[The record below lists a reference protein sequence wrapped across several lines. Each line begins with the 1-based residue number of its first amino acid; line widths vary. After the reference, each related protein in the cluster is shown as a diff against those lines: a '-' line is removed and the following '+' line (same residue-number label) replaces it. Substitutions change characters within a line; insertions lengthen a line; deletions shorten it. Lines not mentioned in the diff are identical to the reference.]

1 MYHGRGRVSNVRAMD
16 QDATFAPAVALRVAR
31 PVSTMF
37 CGDGDQDGLR
47 EDTTTRNPTPDLN
60 SPALGR
66 FFSGAAAARH
76 LSDCLAGHIE
86 NPKRPSASLCGT
98 RSGEAAAV
106 PGDVS
111 DPESVQRIV
120 EAAREAYGPPEILV
134 NNAGFLQQKRFVDLT
149 VEDFDRMIAVHLRGT
164 FLCTSAVLPDML
176 SRGSGIIVN
185 VASQLGQIGGIEL
198 CHYSAAKA
206 GIIGLT
212 KSLAREVSAQG
223 VRVNAVAP
231 GPINTEL
238 ILGLSEEWQ
247 RAKAAELPLGRFGEP
262 AEVAETVAFL
272 VSDGA
277 TLYVGQTLG
286 PNSGDVML

>member
-1 MYHGRGRVSNVRAMD
+1 MTPEDSRITLVTGAGSGIGRAIAEKLARDGERVVVND
-16 QDATFAPAVALRVAR
+16 LNTATADEVVAR
-31 PVSTMF
+31 IK
-37 CGDGDQDGLR
+37 
-47 EDTTTRNPTPDLN
+47 E
-60 SPALGR
+60 
-66 FFSGAAAARH
+66 SG
-76 LSDCLAGHIE
+76 
-86 NPKRPSASLCGT
+86 
-98 RSGEAAAV
+98 GEATTA

-111 DPESVQRIV
+111 DPQSVEQIM
-120 EAAREAYGPPEILV
+120 AAVREAYGSPEILV

-164 FLCTSAVLPDML
+164 FLCTRAVLPEML
-176 SRGSGIIVN
+176 SRGSGIVVN

-212 KSLAREVSAQG
+212 KSLAREVSEQG

-262 AEVAETVAFL
+262 WEVAETVAFL
-272 VSDGA
+272 ASDAA